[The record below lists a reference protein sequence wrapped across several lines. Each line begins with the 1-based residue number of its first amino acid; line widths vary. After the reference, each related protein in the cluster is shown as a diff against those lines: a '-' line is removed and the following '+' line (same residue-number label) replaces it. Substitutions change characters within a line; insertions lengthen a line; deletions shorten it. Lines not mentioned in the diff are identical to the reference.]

1 MVPALINYSF
11 EEQTMRHRRRAVRC
25 GASVGFGLAYILIA
39 ATSALAADSGKTACA
54 AAGPQAPRDIRNPFG
69 VNNVRFAFAP
79 SAEKMNLC
87 DIHFHRYA
95 EHRAAGYS
103 RLAGDGEHK
112 GYICNDGTPSKR
124 ATHGGNKASGCDG
137 IAVGDTIEVHW
148 VFTTC
153 NVKPG
158 PTLGSCFTD
167 TCTDPQ
173 LRVEAR
179 VFQLTDRDTDP
190 DFGTFADYSSGNVK
204 LPSAI
209 APVQYLGSTTGP
221 AYNDGTCSPFKV
233 TWNVTSQC
241 QNLDIK
247 SINNWCGKTKNAFKE
262 DHAHGVRSLVTDAAL
277 LSQFK

>member
-1 MVPALINYSF
+1 MKYL
-11 EEQTMRHRRRAVRC
+11 RRS
-25 GASVGFGLAYILIA
+25 ASSTANVGFAFACILFA
-39 ATSALAADSGKTACA
+39 ATSVMAADSDRTACST
-54 AAGPQAPRDIRNPFG
+54 AGPQAPRDIRNPFG
-69 VNNVRFAFAP
+69 VNKARFAFAP

-95 EHRAAGYS
+95 EHRAGGYS
-103 RLAGDGEHK
+103 RLAGDGDHK
-112 GYICNDGTPSKR
+112 GYICNGSTPPER
-124 ATHGGNKASGCDG
+124 TTHGGNKASGCNG

-153 NVKPG
+153 EVEPG
-158 PTLGSCFTD
+158 PTLDSCFTD
-167 TCTDPQ
+167 TCKDPQ

-190 DFGTFADYSSGNVK
+190 DFRTFADYSSGNVK

-209 APVQYLGSTTGP
+209 EPVQYLGSTTGP
-221 AYNDGTCSPFKV
+221 SYNDGTCSPFKV
-233 TWNVTSQC
+233 TWNVASQC
-241 QNLDIK
+241 QNLN
-247 SINNWCGKTKNAFKE
+247 INTIDNWCGKAKNAFEE